1 MADVEI
7 TRKGE
12 WPILKYTMRSKN
24 FGYCVVMIDD
34 DYGDVLIN
42 PGDQIALLHWW
53 GKDGRGKGK
62 LREFL
67 CRDSRSYM
75 TDKFSYGLDRWSY
88 DLAVKEVIAKITEK
102 FGKRDDWDEEIED
115 VVSQVEDG
123 PMSRDLFQFKLMG
136 SDMLVEDDFLFHEC
150 SGVGETEG
158 NREVMHFMKTKWPHL
173 VEFWKKELAEEAA
186 SVEATV

>member
-1 MADVEI
+1 MSEVEI
-7 TRKGE
+7 TRKGT
-12 WPILKYTMRSKN
+12 WPILKYTMRSKG

-75 TDKFSYGLDRWSY
+75 TDKFSYGLNRWTWDEAMK
-88 DLAVKEVIAKITEK
+88 DLKEKCEEHFGHPDSWHDDVKEKIEQLE
-102 FGKRDDWDEEIED
+102 GMG
-115 VVSQVEDG
+115 SG
-123 PMSRDLFQFKLMG
+123 GSSDLFYFSLQDCDVIMEAFG
-136 SDMLVEDDFLFHEC
+136 YDGGF
-150 SGVGETEG
+150 GELEG
-158 NREVMHFMKTKWPHL
+158 NPTVMHFMKTKWPHL
-173 VEFWKKELAEEAA
+173 VEFWKKELEQEAA
-186 SVEATV
+186 NAEATV